1 MVVFKASRDAA
12 LEELELDTTVE
23 AAVGFPGDVLVT
35 LLTEVQRTLAIDT
48 GDRIIVGIEEVADT
62 VVALLTV
69 LAFSLIMSMKEFF
82 GNQLSLLMIQAP
94 SSDQTLPHRC
104 PLAKREEPSRQ
115 TESRLKASESFYPYK
130 QSLVHIY

>member
-69 LAFSLIMSMKEFF
+69 LAF
-82 GNQLSLLMIQAP
+82 A
-94 SSDQTLPHRC
+94 
-104 PLAKREEPSRQ
+104 
-115 TESRLKASESFYPYK
+115 
-130 QSLVHIY
+130 